1 MSSKTRIIVL
11 HMKEVVYT
19 IAFLILAVLL
29 GILIYFMFGPGKS
42 QTTSAAGEG
51 LYTPGVYRSSLTLN
65 KNTFDVEV
73 TVDQNN
79 IQSIELVNLSES
91 TTAMFPLVKP
101 SLESLASQ
109 IVDSQSLDDLKYSTD
124 RKYTSQL
131 LISAIE
137 DALKKAENHVS
148 ATRNT
153 VTKCM
158 ESVPHNRFILQAS
171 PELPSIPL
179 RLHHLAYA
187 GHLLETVPHYLPS
200 DRQEDRSV

>member
-65 KNTFDVEV
+65 
-73 TVDQNN
+73 QNN

-148 ATRNT
+148 
-153 VTKCM
+153 
-158 ESVPHNRFILQAS
+158 S
-171 PELPSIPL
+171 PPAE
-179 RLHHLAYA
+179 
-187 GHLLETVPHYLPS
+187 
-200 DRQEDRSV
+200 Q

>member
-1 MSSKTRIIVL
+1 MSSKTKIVVL
-11 HMKEVVYT
+11 HTKEVIYT
-19 IAFLILAVLL
+19 GIFVVLAVVLAVLL
-29 GILIYFMFGPGKS
+29 FLMFGKNKNADPA
-42 QTTSAAGEG
+42 SADAI
-51 LYTPGVYRSSLTLN
+51 YHAGVYTSPITLN
-65 KNTFDVEV
+65 DNTFDVEV

-148 ATRNT
+148 
-153 VTKCM
+153 
-158 ESVPHNRFILQAS
+158 S
-171 PELPSIPL
+171 PP
-179 RLHHLAYA
+179 A
-187 GHLLETVPHYLPS
+187 
-200 DRQEDRSV
+200 

>member
-19 IAFLILAVLL
+19 IAFLILAILL
-29 GILIYFMFGPGKS
+29 GVLIYFMFGPGKS
-42 QTTSAAGEG
+42 QTTAATGEG

-73 TVDQNN
+73 TVDQNS

-109 IVDSQSLDDLKYSTD
+109 IVNSQSLDDLK
-124 RKYTSQL
+124 
-131 LISAIE
+131 
-137 DALKKAENHVS
+137 
-148 ATRNT
+148 
-153 VTKCM
+153 
-158 ESVPHNRFILQAS
+158 
-171 PELPSIPL
+171 
-179 RLHHLAYA
+179 
-187 GHLLETVPHYLPS
+187 
-200 DRQEDRSV
+200 

>member
-79 IQSIELVNLSES
+79 IQLVNLSES

-148 ATRNT
+148 
-153 VTKCM
+153 
-158 ESVPHNRFILQAS
+158 S
-171 PELPSIPL
+171 PPAE
-179 RLHHLAYA
+179 
-187 GHLLETVPHYLPS
+187 
-200 DRQEDRSV
+200 Q

>member
-1 MSSKTRIIVL
+1 M
-11 HMKEVVYT
+11 
-19 IAFLILAVLL
+19 
-29 GILIYFMFGPGKS
+29 
-42 QTTSAAGEG
+42 
-51 LYTPGVYRSSLTLN
+51 N
-65 KNTFDVEV
+65 KNTFDFEC

-79 IQSIELVNLSES
+79 IQSNALVNLSES

-148 ATRNT
+148 
-153 VTKCM
+153 
-158 ESVPHNRFILQAS
+158 S
-171 PELPSIPL
+171 PP
-179 RLHHLAYA
+179 A
-187 GHLLETVPHYLPS
+187 
-200 DRQEDRSV
+200 

>member
-19 IAFLILAVLL
+19 IALLILAILL

-42 QTTSAAGEG
+42 QSAATVGEER
-51 LYTPGVYRSSLTLN
+51 YTPGVYRTSLTLN

-73 TVDQNN
+73 TVNQSR

-109 IVDSQSLDDLKYSTD
+109 IVNSQSLNDLKYSTD

-137 DALKKAENHVS
+137 EALKKAENQVS
-148 ATRNT
+148 SPP
-153 VTKCM
+153 VT
-158 ESVPHNRFILQAS
+158 
-171 PELPSIPL
+171 
-179 RLHHLAYA
+179 
-187 GHLLETVPHYLPS
+187 
-200 DRQEDRSV
+200 

>member
-91 TTAMFPLVKP
+91 TAAMFPLMEP
-101 SLESLASQ
+101 ALESLASQ
-109 IVDSQSLDDLKYSTD
+109 IYTSQSLENIQYSED
-124 RKYTSQL
+124 QKYTSMIL
-131 LISAIE
+131 LNAIE
-137 DALKKAENHVS
+137 TALKKAEN
-148 ATRNT
+148 N
-153 VTKCM
+153 
-158 ESVPHNRFILQAS
+158 
-171 PELPSIPL
+171 
-179 RLHHLAYA
+179 
-187 GHLLETVPHYLPS
+187 
-200 DRQEDRSV
+200 

>member
-42 QTTSAAGEG
+42 QTTSVAGEG
-51 LYTPGVYRSSLTLN
+51 IYTPGVYRSPLTLN

-109 IVDSQSLDDLKYSTD
+109 IYTSQSLENIQYSED
-124 RKYTSQL
+124 QKYTSMIL
-131 LISAIE
+131 LNAIE
-137 DALKKAENHVS
+137 TALKKAEN
-148 ATRNT
+148 N
-153 VTKCM
+153 
-158 ESVPHNRFILQAS
+158 
-171 PELPSIPL
+171 
-179 RLHHLAYA
+179 
-187 GHLLETVPHYLPS
+187 
-200 DRQEDRSV
+200 

>member
-91 TTAMFPLVKP
+91 TTAM
-101 SLESLASQ
+101 
-109 IVDSQSLDDLKYSTD
+109 
-124 RKYTSQL
+124 
-131 LISAIE
+131 ISAGK
-137 DALKKAENHVS
+137 DLPWNHWP
-148 ATRNT
+148 ARLLT
-153 VTKCM
+153 
-158 ESVPHNRFILQAS
+158 AS
-171 PELPSIPL
+171 PW
-179 RLHHLAYA
+179 
-187 GHLLETVPHYLPS
+187 TT
-200 DRQEDRSV
+200 

>member
-101 SLESLASQ
+101 SLESLARRMVPSQ
-109 IVDSQSLDDLKYSTD
+109 NARPGTRMARAMTCIKSRAPLPRPMLSILNHRRLSSIRST
-124 RKYTSQL
+124 
-131 LISAIE
+131 
-137 DALKKAENHVS
+137 
-148 ATRNT
+148 
-153 VTKCM
+153 
-158 ESVPHNRFILQAS
+158 
-171 PELPSIPL
+171 
-179 RLHHLAYA
+179 
-187 GHLLETVPHYLPS
+187 G
-200 DRQEDRSV
+200 